1 MALLLPF
8 RGKRPRIATDAF
20 LAPTAVLIGD
30 VVIESEASVWF
41 GAVLRGDN
49 PEHGI
54 VVGPRASVQDNCV
67 IHVGEWMPTVIGAD
81 VTVGHGAK
89 LESCK
94 IGDGTMVGMN
104 AVILPNVVTGKEC
117 LIAANCVVLEGME
130 IPDRSVIA
138 GVPGEIRKRLEG
150 TALEWLQRG
159 RGHYA
164 RLAREYLV
172 EGIGRRGEE

>member
-8 RGKRPRIATDAF
+8 RGKRPRVAPDAF

-30 VVIESEASVWF
+30 VVVESEASVWF

-49 PEHGI
+49 PKHGI
-54 VVGPRASVQDNCV
+54 VVGPRVSVQDNCV
-67 IHVGEWMPTVIGAD
+67 IHVGDWMPTVIGAD
-81 VTVGHGAK
+81 VTLGHGSK

-104 AVILPNVVTGKEC
+104 AVILPNVVIGEEC
-117 LIAANCVVLEGME
+117 LIGANCVVLEGTE
-130 IPDRSVIA
+130 VPDRSVVA
-138 GVPGEIRKRLEG
+138 GVPGEIRKQLEG

-164 RLAREYLV
+164 KLGQEYLA
-172 EGIGRRGEE
+172 EGIGDSGRE

>member
-1 MALLLPF
+1 M
-8 RGKRPRIATDAF
+8 
-20 LAPTAVLIGD
+20 
-30 VVIESEASVWF
+30 
-41 GAVLRGDN
+41 
-49 PEHGI
+49 
-54 VVGPRASVQDNCV
+54 

-94 IGDGTMVGMN
+94 IGDGTMIGMN
-104 AVILPNVVTGKEC
+104 AVILPNVVIGDEC

-138 GVPGEIRKRLEG
+138 GVPGAIRKRLEG

-164 RLAREYLV
+164 KLAQEYLV
-172 EGIGRRGEE
+172 EGIGRREEE